1 MERNRTDLTGRRAL
15 VTGASRGIGKAVALA
30 LARNGAD
37 VIVIAMDLAKLEITA
52 NEIRRMGK
60 QAWSFA
66 VDVSDT
72 AQIEAC
78 YRQHRDVMNEVDI
91 FVNNAAITLFKGF
104 MDTTEQ
110 EFRHLFDTNVVAAM
124 RFVQLSAN
132 AMIANQR
139 QGNVTIITSINAL
152 RALPSQAAYSAT
164 KAMMQSM
171 MVSFANELAPYG
183 IRVNAV
189 LPGAT
194 YTDMNTHFTPE
205 VVQRLNTNI
214 PLGRIGESEDMAD
227 VVAFVVSDMAR
238 YMTGASIVVDGGMII
253 KR

>member
-1 MERNRTDLTGRRAL
+1 MWKNSMDLTGRRAL
-15 VTGASRGIGKAVALA
+15 VTGASRGIGRAIAVA

-37 VIVIAMDLAKLEITA
+37 VVAVARDLQKLEELA
-52 NEIRRMGK
+52 QEIRGLGR
-60 QAWSFA
+60 QAWTLA

-78 YRQHRDVMNEVDI
+78 YREHGDVLGEVSI
-91 FVNNAAITLFKGF
+91 FINNAAITLFKGF
-104 MDTTEQ
+104 MDTTVQ
-110 EFRHLFDTNVVAAM
+110 DFRRLFDTNVMAAM
-124 RFVQLSAN
+124 RFIQLSAH
-132 AMIANQR
+132 AMMERQR
-139 QGNVTIITSINAL
+139 QGSVTIITSINAL
-152 RALPSQAAYSAT
+152 RALPKQAAYSST
-164 KAMMQSM
+164 KAMLQSM

-189 LPGAT
+189 VPGAT

-205 VVQRLNTNI
+205 VIERLNENI

-227 VVAFVVSDMAR
+227 VVAFVVSDAAR
-238 YMTGASIVVDGGMII
+238 YMTGASVVVDGGMII